1 MPTLLEKKSIIKA
14 PWMPKTLTRQIDSEP
29 SIDVLIDWLDE
40 RTWQSPTIPP
50 NIPPKSFGDKVLVLR
65 SGTGS
70 GKSTLLPPYL
80 YNRFFERNRK
90 GIICC
95 QPTKATTTDIPYQ
108 ILQYNKNLKMGENIG
123 FQTGSLR
130 WKPRR
135 GILFATYGI
144 LSQHLKIMTPEQ
156 FVKRYSFI
164 IIDEVHSGAKEIDD
178 CLFRLKLV
186 LKKFWQ
192 TPDCP
197 FLILTSATFDPNL
210 FLEYFSTP
218 KTNFLDV
225 AGSTFPIADNFAR
238 NDVRDPIKY
247 ALYMI
252 NKIHAENPRD
262 GFFRDIL
269 VFLPGSKQIKML
281 EDEIHKLNSSQ
292 VLEIQESELFIT
304 GGNEEGTKKFLAPIA
319 VTSEN
324 IQRGAKEYQDIFSPI
339 EDVKVPIYAWEGSVR
354 GANPV
359 KFKKAF
365 RRVLL
370 GTNAIETGMTIDTL
384 GYCIDTGYV
393 KESVFNPNLNCL
405 TLVDKAVTQA
415 SSRQR
420 RGRVGRKAP
429 GEFYAAYT
437 KETYDA
443 LQPLPFADIIKEDIA
458 EFMLGILIEGTH
470 TDLKELDAKEK
481 NAFQMNQFDQKW
493 YKLVGQQFNFAKL
506 DFIRT
511 PSADSIQGS
520 FERLHVLGFIDH
532 EYNPTLFGYF
542 AYKFRKISLENI
554 RMLLAAY
561 HHGASVLD
569 LITIACFTELGR
581 GLGINKRKY
590 KPRNP
595 LKLTEEKLDLY
606 YRTVFADEFV
616 ENLFIWYEFMEEL
629 DKIGEKLEK
638 NASFAKKSQEYL
650 EKWSRDKFRLHGM
663 YAIIE
668 RRDEVIEDM
677 LSLGLDPYY
686 NSYEIGGGGF
696 DLVKLLRRNFAEGM
710 NEILKI
716 KKCLYEGYRLNL
728 CTWNDKVNGYVNS
741 KNLVI
746 GLQTPLLKP
755 LKVGEDKAKKIQIR
769 PKNILVSGLML
780 MPMFDTYSF
789 VGGEVSVMDGF
800 VDVDYNFGN
809 R

>member
-14 PWMPKTLTRQIDSEP
+14 PWMPKSLVRQIDNEP
-29 SIDVLIDWLDE
+29 SIDVLIDWIAE

-50 NIPPKSFGDKVLVLR
+50 EVPPKSYGEKVLVLR

-80 YNRFFERNRK
+80 YNRFFEKNK
-90 GIICC
+90 KNIICC

-123 FQTGSLR
+123 FQTGSLQ
-130 WKPRR
+130 WKSRR

-144 LSQHLKIMTPEQ
+144 LLQHLKIMKPEQ

-178 CLFRLKLV
+178 CLLRLKLI
-186 LKKFWQ
+186 LRQFWQ

-197 FLILTSATFDPNL
+197 FVILTSATFEPKL
-210 FLEYFSTP
+210 FLDYFSTP
-218 KTNFLDV
+218 KTNFIDV
-225 AGSTFPIADNFAR
+225 AGSTFPIADNFAPR
-238 NDVRDPIKY
+238 NVRDPVKF
-247 ALYMI
+247 ALFMI
-252 NKIHAENPRD
+252 NKIHGENPED

-269 VFLPGSKQIKML
+269 VFLPGSRQIKLL
-281 EDEIHKLNSSQ
+281 EEEVHKLNAG
-292 VLEIQESELFIT
+292 VGLEMKEDDLYV
-304 GGNEEGTKKFLAPIA
+304 GGNERGLLAPIA

-324 IQRGAKEYQDIFSPI
+324 IQKGDKEYQDLFSPI
-339 EDVKVPIYAWEGSVR
+339 DEVKVPVFKWNGKEREFVR
-354 GANPV
+354 FGRAG
-359 KFKKAF
+359 

-384 GYCIDTGYV
+384 KYCVDTGYV

-405 TLVDKAVTQA
+405 VLVDKAVTQA
-415 SSRQR
+415 SARQR

-429 GEFYAAYT
+429 GEFYPAYT
-437 KETYDA
+437 KETFDY

-458 EFMLGILIEGTH
+458 EFVLGVLIEGTK
-470 TDLKELDAKEK
+470 TDLVELDKKEDG
-481 NAFQMNQFDQKW
+481 AFQMNQFDQKW
-493 YKLVGQQFNFAKL
+493 YRLEGKQFNFAKL
-506 DFIRT
+506 NFIRT
-511 PSADSIQGS
+511 PSADSIQSS

-542 AYKFRKISLENI
+542 AYRFRKISLENI
-554 RMLLAAY
+554 RMLLAGY

-569 LITIACFTELGR
+569 LVTIACFTELGR

-595 LKLTEEKLDLY
+595 LNLTEDKRDIY

-629 DKIGEKLEK
+629 DRIGGKLEK
-638 NASFAKKSQEYL
+638 NAEFAKKTQVYL
-650 EKWSRDKFRLHGM
+650 EKWSKDKFRLRGM
-663 YAIIE
+663 YNIVD

-677 LSLGLDPYY
+677 LTLGLDPYY
-686 NSYEIGGGGF
+686 NSYGVGGGGF
-696 DLVKLLRRNFAEGM
+696 NLVNLLRRNFAEGM
-710 NEILKI
+710 EEIRKI
-716 KKCLYEGYRLNL
+716 KKCLYEGYRMNL
-728 CTWNDKVNGYVNS
+728 CTWNEKVNGYVNS
-741 KNLVI
+741 KNLVV
-746 GLQTPLLKP
+746 GLQTPLLRP
-755 LKVGEDKAKKIQIR
+755 LRVGESAKKIQIR
-769 PKNILVSGLML
+769 PKNILVSNLML
-780 MPMFDTYSF
+780 MPMMDVYSF
-789 VGGEVSVMDGF
+789 VGGDVSVMDGF
-800 VDVDYNFGN
+800 VDVDLAFAN